1 MNGGRKTHHHQ
12 GKHVQANRHQHTQHL
27 NLGRRGTVKISSR
40 HEAMRELGGDEII
53 WEMIS

>member
-1 MNGGRKTHHHQ
+1 MNGGRKTHQ